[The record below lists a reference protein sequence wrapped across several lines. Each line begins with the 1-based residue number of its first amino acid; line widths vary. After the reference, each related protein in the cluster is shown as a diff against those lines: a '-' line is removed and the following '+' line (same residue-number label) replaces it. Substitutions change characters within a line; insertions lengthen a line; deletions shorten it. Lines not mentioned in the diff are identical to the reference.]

1 MNMNTKHTNGAVMQ
15 RGIALISA
23 LLLLLVVTIM
33 ALAMFRSYGVQE
45 MISGNVR
52 EKQRALQAAETA
64 QAYAEFWLS
73 QPANI
78 AAGDTVCTGPPISA
92 NLNQGQI
99 CSNVLPTPATVP
111 WISGGTEVAVTYN
124 PSLDINVSATGGAN
138 TYYSIPRFYISD
150 VGLGAD
156 AQGEVYQVDAV
167 GYGGTVNA
175 VAEVESTF
183 EVKTNV
189 TSRE

>member
-1 MNMNTKHTNGAVMQ
+1 MNMNTKFTNGSVAQ

-52 EKQRALQAAETA
+52 EKQRALQSAETA
-64 QAYAEFWLS
+64 QAFAEFWLS

-78 AAGDTVCTGPPISA
+78 AAGNTVCNALLNA

-99 CSNVLPTPATVP
+99 CSNILPTPATVP
-111 WISGGTEVAVTYN
+111 WIIGGTEVAVTYN
-124 PSLDINVSATGGAN
+124 PSNDINVSAAGGVN

-150 VGLGAD
+150 VGFGAD
-156 AQGEVYQVDAV
+156 GRGEVYQVDAV
-167 GYGGTVNA
+167 GYGGTVNS

-183 EVKTNV
+183 EVQQGV

>member
-1 MNMNTKHTNGAVMQ
+1 MNMNTKYTHGTVAQ

-64 QAYAEFWLS
+64 QAFAEFWLS

-78 AAGDTVCTGPPISA
+78 AAGTTVCSGLVHA

>member
-1 MNMNTKHTNGAVMQ
+1 MNTKYTATMVRQ

-45 MISGNVR
+45 MIAGNVR

-64 QAYAEFWLS
+64 QAYAEYWLS
-73 QPANI
+73 QPANL
-78 AAGDTVCTGPPISA
+78 AGGTTACSALLNA

-111 WISGGTEVAVTYN
+111 WIIGGTEVAVTYN
-124 PSLDINVSATGGAN
+124 PSNDINVSANGGVN

-150 VGLGAD
+150 VGFGAD
-156 AQGEVYQVDAV
+156 GRGEVYQVDAV

-183 EVKTNV
+183 EVQQGV

>member
-1 MNMNTKHTNGAVMQ
+1 MNMNTQHTDGRVTQ

-64 QAYAEFWLS
+64 QAFAEFWLS

-78 AAGDTVCTGPPISA
+78 AAGNTVCVGPPISA

-99 CSNVLPTPATVP
+99 CSNILATPATVP
-111 WISGGTEVAVTYN
+111 WISGGNEIAVTYN
-124 PSLDINVSATGGAN
+124 PSNDINVSGTGGVN

>member
-1 MNMNTKHTNGAVMQ
+1 MNMNTKHTDGMVRQ

-64 QAYAEFWLS
+64 QAFAEFWLS

-78 AAGDTVCTGPPISA
+78 AAGNTVCNALVHA

-99 CSNVLPTPATVP
+99 CSNVLATPATVP
-111 WISGGTEVAVTYN
+111 WIIGGTEVAVDYN
-124 PSLDINVSATGGAN
+124 PSNDINLSATGGVN
-138 TYYSIPRFYISD
+138 TYAQIPRFYISD

-167 GYGGTVNA
+167 GYGGTFNA

>member
-1 MNMNTKHTNGAVMQ
+1 MNMNTQHTDGMVTQ

-64 QAYAEFWLS
+64 QAFAEFWLS

-78 AAGDTVCTGPPISA
+78 AAGDTACNALLSA

-99 CSNVLPTPATVP
+99 CSNALPTPATVP
-111 WISGGTEVAVTYN
+111 WIIGGTEVAVTYN
-124 PSLDINVSATGGAN
+124 PSNDISVSATGGVN
-138 TYYSIPRFYISD
+138 TYYKIPRFYISD

>member
-1 MNMNTKHTNGAVMQ
+1 MNMNTKHTDGMVRQ

-64 QAYAEFWLS
+64 QAFAEFWLA
-73 QPANI
+73 QPGNI
-78 AAGDTVCTGPPISA
+78 AAGDTVCAGAPLSA

-99 CSNVLPTPATVP
+99 CSNILATPATLP
-111 WISGGTEVAVTYN
+111 WPTAVTYN
-124 PSLDINVSATGGAN
+124 PSNDINVSASGGVNA
-138 TYYSIPRFYISD
+138 YYSIPSFYISD
-150 VGLGAD
+150 IGLGAD

>member
-1 MNMNTKHTNGAVMQ
+1 MNMNAKYTDGMVRQ

-64 QAYAEFWLS
+64 QAFAEFWLS

-78 AAGDTVCTGPPISA
+78 AGGTTACNALLSA

-99 CSNVLPTPATVP
+99 CNNVLATPATVP
-111 WISGGTEVAVTYN
+111 WIIGGTEVAVTYN
-124 PSLDINVSATGGAN
+124 PSNDINVSGTGGVN

>member
-1 MNMNTKHTNGAVMQ
+1 MNMNTKITNGRVAQ

-64 QAYAEFWLS
+64 QAFAEFWLS
-73 QPANI
+73 QPGNI
-78 AAGDTVCTGPPISA
+78 AAGDIVCNSKVNA

-99 CSNVLPTPATVP
+99 CSNILATPATT
-111 WISGGTEVAVTYN
+111 S
-124 PSLDINVSATGGAN
+124 
-138 TYYSIPRFYISD
+138 
-150 VGLGAD
+150 
-156 AQGEVYQVDAV
+156 
-167 GYGGTVNA
+167 
-175 VAEVESTF
+175 
-183 EVKTNV
+183 
-189 TSRE
+189 TSRAPAASTPITTSLASIFLTSA